1 MRSKEYLLPA
11 RKLLGLSVIIFSVSF
26 CLIPLA
32 VRLIPSLPEAVAFMA
47 LPFLACLILT
57 GIHTYLGVHV
67 IARGVIFVDL
77 CLAQIAALGT
87 LYAFLLGYA
96 MGSWHAYVISLLFT
110 FIGAVIFSFGKLGGE
125 RVPLEA
131 VIGIVYAVAT
141 AASLL
146 ILSRAPHEAEHI
158 RDILTGSILWV
169 DQATVI
175 KTAKIYG
182 LIGVFQTALYPVF
195 TGVSFKDGKKR
206 TGGALWDLLFYM
218 SFGFVITS
226 SVAIAGV
233 LLVFS
238 FLVIPAVIAMLFAES
253 VKARLGLGW
262 LVGTAA
268 SVVSLFVSYRY
279 DLPSGPCVV
288 TIFGFTLLV
297 LAGLRSLLGPKD
309 SATGR
314 GA

>member
-1 MRSKEYLLPA
+1 
-11 RKLLGLSVIIFSVSF
+11 
-26 CLIPLA
+26 
-32 VRLIPSLPEAVAFMA
+32 
-47 LPFLACLILT
+47 
-57 GIHTYLGVHV
+57 V

-87 LYAFLLGYA
+87 LYAFLLGFP
-96 MGSWHAYVISLLFT
+96 MGSSKAWAVSLFFT
-110 FIGAVIFSFGKLGGE
+110 FMGAAVFSLGRLAGD

-131 VIGIVYAVAT
+131 VIGIVYAVAA

-169 DQATVI
+169 DRATVL
-175 KTAKIYG
+175 KTAGIY
-182 LIGVFQTALYPVF
+182 ALVGIFHVAFYPVF
-195 TGVSFKDGKKR
+195 TRLSFSSSHR
-206 TGGALWDLLFYM
+206 HHRAAVWDLAFYM

-238 FLVIPAVIAMLFAES
+238 FLVVPAVISMLF
-253 VKARLGLGW
+253 VHGLKARLALGW
-262 LVGTAA
+262 LLGT
-268 SVVSLFVSYRY
+268 VVSVISLLASYTW

-288 TIFGFTLLV
+288 TVFGLTLAALAAVRPLV
-297 LAGLRSLLGPKD
+297 ICSGNRASAEGVGP
-309 SATGR
+309 
-314 GA
+314 